1 MSIQLNLDESIFTL
15 ESGELVQSSVLPT
28 NANSYLP
35 AISRPHCEN
44 NKISIQLNLDES
56 TFTLE
61 GVGGSVQSSVL
72 LVMVAHRRQHSG

>member
-1 MSIQLNLDESIFTL
+1 MSIQLNLDESIFAL

-35 AISRPHCEN
+35 AISRPHCED
-44 NKISIQLNLDES
+44 NKMSIQLNLDES

-61 GVGGSVQSSVL
+61 WVGGSVQSSML
-72 LVMVAHRRQHSG
+72 SAMVEQWRQHSG